1 MCMETSSDTTSSN
14 SNAFASSRHAFA
26 AFDTLVTL
34 DFWGEADACA
44 EAAALAERDCREY
57 EGLFSRTL
65 PYSDIGRLNSSCGQ
79 WVDMDPRT
87 IDLLTKALGYCER
100 SQGAFDVTVAPLVEQ
115 WGFKR
120 GVVPSAGSLAEA
132 ARHVGW
138 GSVEVDAA
146 SCRARLADEE
156 AKVDLGGVAKGWIAD
171 ELRKQIMDAGRFG
184 LQGMVANLGGNI
196 VVGGSKPGSDVWRIG
211 VKDPRDPSRNV
222 AVVPVRQGSVVTSGT
237 YERSFERDGVLYHH
251 VLDPGTGWPV
261 DTDLASA
268 TLVCLRSLDAEGYST
283 TVLALGKAEGAR
295 FVREHPEIRH
305 ACLVGCDGELVLL

>member
-1 MCMETSSDTTSSN
+1 MCMEPCSDTTSSN
-14 SNAFASSRHAFA
+14 SNASTPNRYAFP

-34 DFWGEADACA
+34 DFWGDADACA
-44 EAAALAERDCREY
+44 EAAALAERGCREY
-57 EGLFSRTL
+57 EALFSRTL
-65 PYSDIGRLNSSCGQ
+65 PDSDIGRLNSSCGE
-79 WVDMDPRT
+79 WVHVDPRT
-87 IDLLTKALGYCER
+87 FDLLTKALGYCER
-100 SQGAFDVTVAPLVEQ
+100 SRGMFDVTVAPLVEL
-115 WGFKR
+115 WDFKH
-120 GVVPSAGSLAEA
+120 GVVPSEKALAGA
-132 ARHVGW
+132 ATHVGW
-138 GSVEVDAA
+138 RAVEVDSANCCVRIADA
-146 SCRARLADEE
+146 S
-156 AKVDLGGVAKGWIAD
+156 AKVDLGGIAKGWIAD

-222 AVVPVRQGSVVTSGT
+222 AVVPVRHGSVVTSGT

-261 DTDLASA
+261 GTDLASA
-268 TLVCLRSLDAEGYST
+268 TLVCQRSLDAEGYST

-295 FVREHPEIRH
+295 FVREHPEIQH

>member
-1 MCMETSSDTTSSN
+1 MCMEPCSDTTSSN
-14 SNAFASSRHAFA
+14 SNASAPNRYAFP

-34 DFWGEADACA
+34 DFWGDADACA
-44 EAAALAERDCREY
+44 EAAALAERGCREY
-57 EGLFSRTL
+57 EALFSRTL
-65 PYSDIGRLNSSCGQ
+65 PDSDIGRLNSSCGQ
-79 WVDMDPRT
+79 WAHMDPRT
-87 IDLLTKALGYCER
+87 IDLLAKSLGYCER

-115 WGFKR
+115 WDFKR

-138 GSVEVDAA
+138 RSVEVDAA

-171 ELRKQIMDAGRFG
+171 KLRKQIMDAGRFG

-222 AVVPVRQGSVVTSGT
+222 AVVPVRHGSVVTSGT

-261 DTDLASA
+261 GTDLASA
-268 TLVCLRSLDAEGYST
+268 TLVCQRSLDAEGYST

-295 FVREHPEIRH
+295 FVREHPEIQH